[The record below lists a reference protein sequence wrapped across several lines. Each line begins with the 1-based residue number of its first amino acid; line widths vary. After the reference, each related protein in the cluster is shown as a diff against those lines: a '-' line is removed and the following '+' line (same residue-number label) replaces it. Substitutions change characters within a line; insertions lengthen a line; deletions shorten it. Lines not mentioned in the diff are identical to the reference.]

1 MRLIDVDALY
11 DAFERTPWM
20 DNADRDIA
28 EEVMDNAPTV
38 NPPLTD
44 EQREQL
50 ADTDACDRLRWILN
64 RAERVVRVDDADRAA
79 VDRACRL
86 IAGIDNGFDRVRR

>member
-1 MRLIDVDALY
+1 MRLIDADALY

-50 ADTDACDRLRWILN
+50 ADTDACDRLRWLITQ
-64 RAERVVRVDDADRAA
+64 AERVARVEDEDRTA

-86 IAGIDNGFDRVRR
+86 MQECDNGFDRERW